1 VVFLYVCRK
10 ILPKLAHCMEMQI
23 QTAFKKFFY
32 FLRRT
37 IDRQIFWCFSIWL
50 QHLDEEYR
58 YNRLINQLD
67 NGTNSVLKAVCT
79 QCDHIYLK
87 VKQKDKFIFVLIG
100 QVFIYEVESKFFC
113 HILISEGTQLM

>member
-1 VVFLYVCRK
+1 
-10 ILPKLAHCMEMQI
+10 MEMQI

-58 YNRLINQLD
+58 YNRQNHQLE
-67 NGTNSVLKAVCT
+67 NGINSVLKDVCI

-87 VKQKDKFIFVLIG
+87 VKQNDKFIFVLLG
-100 QVFIYEVESKFFC
+100 QVLVSKVECESFATF
-113 HILISEGTQLM
+113 